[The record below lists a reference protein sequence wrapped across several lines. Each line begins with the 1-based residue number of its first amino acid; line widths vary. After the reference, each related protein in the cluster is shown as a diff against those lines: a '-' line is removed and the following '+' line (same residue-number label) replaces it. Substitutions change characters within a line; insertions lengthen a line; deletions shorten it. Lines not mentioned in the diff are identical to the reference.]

1 MEKTMRQPSD
11 TFAVAALLA
20 LAGGFLDAYTYLC
33 RGGVFANA
41 QTGNMVLLALR
52 AAEGRWQEAAAYLA
66 PILAFALGV
75 LVTEGMRTRYRGQGR
90 FHWRHWV
97 LGVEILALGA
107 AALIPVG
114 TWNGVVNVTVSF
126 VCALQVEAFRKV
138 RGYPF
143 ASTMCTGNLRSGTE
157 ALYRGWI
164 TGEREHLRRAGRY
177 YGIIVFFCAGAALGA
192 WCSGAWGRRAVL
204 AASLLLFAAF
214 LLMFRRKNTCG
225 EGESGIK

>member
-114 TWNGVVNVTVSF
+114 PWNGVVNVTVSF

-157 ALYRGWI
+157 HLYHWLFHRQGTALDKAKVYYGLILAFI
-164 TGEREHLRRAGRY
+164 TGALICGLLSGFGGRQT
-177 YGIIVFFCAGAALGA
+177 
-192 WCSGAWGRRAVL
+192 VL
-204 AASLLLFAAF
+204 IACIPMLTAFAMMF
-214 LLMFRRKNTCG
+214 LEKRD
-225 EGESGIK
+225 